1 MPVIPPVCFGLFKT
15 NRRVDPVAQLL
26 FMKVPFVDLYAQYLS
41 IRKEID
47 EAIETTIKNSTYIG
61 GQAVKDFEGAFAGYL
76 GIGHVIACANGTD
89 SIEILLKAYGIK
101 EGDEVIVPAISW
113 ISTSEAVSSVG
124 ATPVFADIDAA
135 YFTIDPV
142 LVEKAIT
149 PRTRAIIPVHLYG
162 QPADMPAIMK
172 MAAAHDLIV
181 IEDCAQ
187 AHGAK
192 IAGKTVGT
200 WGHASSFSFYP
211 GKNLGAYGDAGA
223 MATDDPVI
231 AEKVR
236 MIAQHGQK
244 GKHNHI
250 MEGRNSRL
258 DGLQAAIL
266 LAKLPYLEKWTEARI
281 AHTRKYDSLLRDTA
295 FNTPRTRRDARH
307 VFHLYVIRTADRD
320 QLQKTLSD
328 SGIET
333 AIHYPTALPFLP
345 CYSPRN
351 FMPGDFPVAWSYQR
365 DILSLPLFPEL
376 QDSAIEYV
384 CTVLKKACHG

>member
-1 MPVIPPVCFGLFKT
+1 
-15 NRRVDPVAQLL
+15 
-26 FMKVPFVDLYAQYLS
+26 MKVPFVDLYAQYLS
-41 IRKEID
+41 IKKEID
-47 EAIETTIKNSTYIG
+47 EAIENTIKNSSYIG
-61 GQAVKDFEGAFAGYL
+61 GQAVKDFEAAFAGYL
-76 GIGHVIACANGTD
+76 GIGHVIPCANGTD
-89 SIEILLKAYGIK
+89 SIEILLKAYGIG

-124 ATPVFADIDAA
+124 ATPVFADIDKD

-142 LVEKAIT
+142 LLEKAIT

-187 AHGAK
+187 AHGAS
-192 IAGKTVGT
+192 IGGRTVGT

-223 MATDDPVI
+223 MATGDPAI
-231 AEKVR
+231 AEKAR
-236 MIAQHGQK
+236 MISQHGQK
-244 GKHNHI
+244 GKHNHL

-266 LAKLPYLEKWTEARI
+266 LAKLPHLEKWTEERI
-281 AHTRKYDSLLRDTA
+281 AHTKKYDSLLQGA
-295 FNTPRTRRDARH
+295 ALCTPPRRSNARH
-307 VFHLYVIRTADRD
+307 VFHLYVIRTSNRD
-320 QLQKTLSD
+320 QLQKSLND
-328 SGIET
+328 AGIET
-333 AIHYPTALPFLP
+333 SIHYPTALPFLP
-345 CYSPRN
+345 CYTRLN
-351 FMPGDFPVAWSYQR
+351 FKPGDFPVAYSFQKS
-365 DILSLPLFPEL
+365 ILSLPLYPEM

-384 CTVLKKACHG
+384 CAVLKKNCHG